1 MDIPFLLSPTEDH
14 AALPQPPLP
23 QGSLLLSV
31 LQALAS
37 ARRIKF
43 RLFSGTFKA
52 LCTGTQFPFGLMSLV
67 PHRQP
72 LQELT
77 NQAPGQMLA
86 RPLHLLPVH
95 FPSTSMG
102 PSTRATSSTEPSLI
116 PCWREL
122 CPLLEN
128 RCARTA
134 HLDLSSPLP
143 QRLCVHPWVSLFLV
157 LGAGPCQ
164 PPPGH
169 RVCVKDG
176 GVAAASPSAWN
187 TIHPSCL
194 FLQISILI
202 FPSTETS
209 QICVVQ
215 ADVKG

>member
-176 GVAAASPSAWN
+176 GVAAASPASSRPPCAQASGCPPSPGQGEGSA
-187 TIHPSCL
+187 
-194 FLQISILI
+194 I
-202 FPSTETS
+202 FWLLCPPPL
-209 QICVVQ
+209 
-215 ADVKG
+215 